1 MARPTK
7 KSTSEKI
14 SEQLDKINKTEE
26 HLVKLKEELKELQ
39 EQKDKEDM
47 VILLSKM
54 KESELTIEQAIQ
66 LLQNK

>member
-1 MARPTK
+1 MARPAK

-26 HLVKLKEELKELQ
+26 HLAKLKEELKELQ

-66 LLQNK
+66 LLQK